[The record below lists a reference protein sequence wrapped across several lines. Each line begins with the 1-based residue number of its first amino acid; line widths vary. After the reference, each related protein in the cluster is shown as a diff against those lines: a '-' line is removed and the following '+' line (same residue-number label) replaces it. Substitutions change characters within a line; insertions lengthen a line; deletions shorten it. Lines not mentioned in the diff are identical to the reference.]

1 MALTS
6 PEKKQVALGFFLAT
20 AFKRA
25 SVVAIL
31 GAIRNEKKRICFF
44 LPPIANLPGPDI
56 GRPDSGP
63 DTGLVAM

>member
-1 MALTS
+1 LALTS

-31 GAIRNEKKRICFF
+31 GAIRKEKTRFCFF
-44 LPPIANLPGPDI
+44 FPLIAGPTPARQCDSATPG
-56 GRPDSGP
+56 
-63 DTGLVAM
+63 